1 MNFKISFLNKE
12 NKKIRLEFSR
22 KKKIIF
28 YI

>member
-12 NKKIRLEFSR
+12 NEKIRLEFSR
-22 KKKIIF
+22 KKKIVF